1 MRIHLTS
8 VLSLILVPYLQPLSR
23 NPSPSYTFLCLAY
36 YGDLIFLLFA
46 HFSLSYFDHCS
57 HPFSSFFSS
66 IVVNT
71 SSSHS
76 TLAQTGECALFQ
88 PQICIYVPTTS
99 MFQAKIFLTRAS
111 HTSFQR
117 TFYRSS
123 LLSQICEHR
132 SLATCM
138 ASPHPTMLR

>member
-1 MRIHLTS
+1 MQHLAVSHLLCLAYSDNFLYAYLCYLLQPLLTS
-8 VLSLILVPYLQPLSR
+8 VL
-23 NPSPSYTFLCLAY
+23 
-36 YGDLIFLLFA
+36 LIFLM
-46 HFSLSYFDHCS
+46 
-57 HPFSSFFSS
+57 S

-76 TLAQTGECALFQ
+76 TLAQTGEFAPFQ

-99 MFQAKIFLTRAS
+99 MSQAKIFLTQAS

-117 TFYRSS
+117 TFCRSS

-138 ASPHPTMLR
+138 ASPHQTMLRQTILSS